1 MNSKYLWV
9 AIVAATTCQLSLAQ
23 TTRAPFVPA
32 ESYLPTTFWS
42 PARKIEDGSA
52 SARLNQLTSFL
63 ADQLTHN
70 RDLKNVSDSRIAIA
84 TFANMP
90 SLVESDKIGLAIEE
104 RMTHEMQTRGF
115 RIVDYKLTGSL
126 KITERGDFVYSRHVA
141 DLRRDYNINYFLA
154 GVIENS
160 VDGFVIHARLV
171 DAASNIVVSSGQAF
185 LGSRDASRLLRDF
198 QISDQP
204 KIIIE
209 KYVPAKVG
217 ENRVRL
223 N

>member
-1 MNSKYLWV
+1 MNKKTLWLV
-9 AIVAATTCQLSLAQ
+9 GMAFSQLASAQ
-23 TTRAPFVPA
+23 VTRAPIVPMEAYLA
-32 ESYLPTTFWS
+32 ETNWS

-52 SARLNQLTSFL
+52 SARLNQLASLL

-115 RIVDYKLTGSL
+115 RIVDYKMTGNL
-126 KITERGDFVYSRHVA
+126 KVTERGDFVYSRHVA

-171 DAASNIVVSSGQAF
+171 DAASNLVVSSAQAF
-185 LGSRDASRLLRDF
+185 LAARDASRLLRDF
-198 QISDQP
+198 QLSDMP

-209 KYVPAKVG
+209 KPLPAKVF
-217 ENRVRL
+217 ENRVKL